1 MLARDKN
8 VLTGIGSMPRGATT
22 NSLRCPRD
30 GSRNDSAAPLL
41 FSYKEPLINLRL
53 RARAPSLNALARAC
67 ITANDG
73 LLEQPINRCI
83 TRARWHVHREPR
95 QLAGHR
101 PLYSVHWQEPS
112 LIVTVGTLLSFA
124 GNPKRCIPD
133 FVNSAFGKLPEVIKL
148 PLLVRLMVDYRAV
161 LGC

>member
-1 MLARDKN
+1 MLVRDKN

-30 GSRNDSAAPLL
+30 GSRNDSAAPLQL

-83 TRARWHVHREPR
+83 TRARWHVHRAPR

-101 PLYSVHWQEPS
+101 PRYSVHWQEHS
-112 LIVTVGTLLSFA
+112 LIATVGTFLLFQATPS
-124 GNPKRCIPD
+124 D
-133 FVNSAFGKLPEVIKL
+133 AFPIS
-148 PLLVRLMVDYRAV
+148 
-161 LGC
+161 